1 MLYHPKYIAN
11 FFIRRGIEENNLL
24 NQMQVIKLTYIAH
37 GWYLALTD
45 KPLIYELVEAWKFGP
60 VIYSLYHRL
69 KHYYNKP
76 ITEELKVD
84 IVFDEAFKKDSETQR
99 FLGGIW
105 DTYKKYSGIQLS
117 ALTHAQNTPWQETIK
132 PFEQLGHIPPK
143 LIINNDVI
151 KRHYKNKLSAA
162 GQRN

>member
-11 FFIRRGIEENNLL
+11 FFIRKGVEENNPL

-37 GWYLALTD
+37 GWYLALKD
-45 KPLIYELVEAWKFGP
+45 KPLINELVEAWQFGP

-69 KHYYNKP
+69 KHHYNKP

-84 IVFDEAFKKDSETQR
+84 TVFDEVFKQDSETQR

-105 DTYKKYSGIQLS
+105 ENYKKYSGIQLS
-117 ALTHAQNTPWQETIK
+117 DLTHAPYTPWQETIK
-132 PFEQLGHIPPK
+132 PFEQSGHIPRN
-143 LIINNDVI
+143 LIISNDLI
-151 KRHYKNKLSAA
+151 KRHYKSKIAA
-162 GQRN
+162 ASQK

>member
-11 FFIRRGIEENNLL
+11 FFIRKGIEENNPL
-24 NQMQVIKLTYIAH
+24 NPMQVIKLTYIAH

-45 KPLIYELVEAWKFGP
+45 KPLISELVEAWKFGP

-69 KHYYNKP
+69 KHYYDNP
-76 ITEELKVD
+76 VTQEIQVD
-84 IVFDEAFKKDSETQR
+84 NGEAFNQDSETQR

-105 DTYKKYSGIQLS
+105 DNYKNYTGIELS

-132 PFEQLGHIPPK
+132 PFKLAGYIPPN
-143 LIINNDVI
+143 LIISNDVI
-151 KRHYKNKLSAA
+151 KRHYKDKIAA
-162 GQRN
+162 AS